1 MTMITKNPHSAYAMN
16 EAGPV
21 LPITTPEPTNRPA
34 PITPP
39 MAIILNWRSLSAF
52 FRVGA
57 APMVGL
63 RYCELSMNWSDGPP
77 LQCDGA
83 ARRTPMDFVERV
95 MLLRALERGGSKGGW
110 SPCPGRRIEG
120 VGLVGPTSTAPSEIV
135 AGLWI

>member
-1 MTMITKNPHSAYAMN
+1 MTMMISTPDRAYVRKAP
-16 EAGPV
+16 GPV
-21 LPITTPEPTNRPA
+21 SPITTPEPTNRPA

-95 MLLRALERGGSKGGW
+95 MLLRALERGGS
-110 SPCPGRRIEG
+110 
-120 VGLVGPTSTAPSEIV
+120 
-135 AGLWI
+135 